1 MSRSIHG
8 RKSVLFR
15 FARKGTVRAGSAI
28 CIIFILSALLAPVI
42 APHDPFA
49 QDLSGSLT
57 PPSKTHLLGQDKLG
71 RDILSRIVYGARVSL
86 TAGILAVSFSLLCGV
101 FLGSLSAYYGGMID
115 GIVMRVADI
124 FLAFPGILLAIGMTA
139 ALGPG
144 LKNVIIALSIIGWVG
159 YARIVR
165 GQILKLREAEFAV
178 AAKACGLPSM
188 KILIEHL
195 LPNSLSPIIIEATFG
210 VARVIVAEA
219 SLSFLGLGVQ
229 APYPSWGSMINEGRF
244 YLFVAPHLTTIPGL
258 AIMLLVIS
266 INFIGDG
273 LRDTLDIKTEE
284 GMIL

>member
-1 MSRSIHG
+1 MT
-8 RKSVLFR
+8 RKKPV
-15 FARKGTVRAGSAI
+15 RKGVFSRFSGKVTVRTGGII
-28 CIIFILSALLAPVI
+28 CLLFIFSALFAPVI
-42 APHDPFA
+42 APYDPYV

-57 PPSKTHLLGQDKLG
+57 SPSQKHLLGQDKLG
-71 RDILSRIVYGARVSL
+71 RDILSRIFYGARVSL
-86 TAGILAVSFSLLCGV
+86 TAGILAVSFSLICGI
-101 FLGSLSAYYGGMID
+101 FLGSISAYFGGMVD
-115 GIVMRVADI
+115 TVVMRIADI

-144 LKNVIIALSIIGWVG
+144 LRNVIIALSIIGWVG

-165 GQILKLREAEFAV
+165 GQILTLREADFAV
-178 AAKACGLPSM
+178 AAKASGLPSM

-229 APYPSWGSMINEGRF
+229 PPFPSWGAMINEGRF

-266 INFIGDG
+266 INFVGDG

-284 GMIL
+284 GTIF

>member
-1 MSRSIHG
+1 MSRIG
-8 RKSVLFR
+8 TARKSAVFR
-15 FARKGTVRAGSAI
+15 FSGKGTVRAGGII
-28 CIIFILSALLAPVI
+28 CLLFVLLALLAPAI
-42 APHDPFA
+42 APYDPFD
-49 QDLSGSLT
+49 QDLAGSLSS
-57 PPSKTHLLGQDKLG
+57 PSKNHLLGQDKLG
-71 RDILSRIVYGARVSL
+71 RDILSRIIYGARVSL
-86 TAGILAVSFSLLCGV
+86 TAGILAVAFSLMSGI
-101 FLGSLSAYYGGMID
+101 FLGAISAYFGGVVDTVI
-115 GIVMRVADI
+115 MRIADI

-144 LKNVIIALSIIGWVG
+144 LRNVIIALSIIGWVG

-165 GQILKLREAEFAV
+165 GQILKLRDAEFAV
-178 AAKACGLPSM
+178 AAKASGLPSL
-188 KILIEHL
+188 KILIRHL

-229 APYPSWGSMINEGRF
+229 PPFPSWGAMINEGRF

-273 LRDTLDIKTEE
+273 LRDTLDIRTEE
-284 GMIL
+284 GAIF

>member
-1 MSRSIHG
+1 MSRSIGG
-8 RKSVLFR
+8 RKSVLTR
-15 FARKGTVRAGSAI
+15 FTRKGTVLAGCFICAVFVLSAI
-28 CIIFILSALLAPVI
+28 LAPVI
-42 APHDPFA
+42 VPYDPFS
-49 QDLSGSLT
+49 QDLPGSLT
-57 PPSKTHLLGQDKLG
+57 PPSRTHLLGQDKLG
-71 RDILSRIVYGARVSL
+71 RDILSRVFYGARVSL
-86 TAGILAVSFSLLCGV
+86 SAGILAVSFSLLCGT
-101 FLGSLSAYYGGMID
+101 FLGAISAYFGGAID
-115 GIVMRVADI
+115 SFIMRVADI

-144 LKNVIIALSIIGWVG
+144 LRNVIIALSIIGWVG

-165 GQILKLREAEFAV
+165 GQILKIREADFV
-178 AAKACGLPSM
+178 MAAKASGLPSA
-188 KILIEHL
+188 KILLEHL

-229 APYPSWGSMINEGRF
+229 PPYPSWGAMINEGRF
-244 YLFVAPHLTTIPGL
+244 YLFVAPHLTTVPGL

-284 GMIL
+284 GIIF